1 MELKVF
7 VIGERDTVLGFSLIG
22 VDGMA
27 TDDADVAVQKLDDLL
42 ADPSVGIVLVTSEIA
57 NRIMPVIENRK
68 ALATLPLILEIP
80 DRLSRP
86 AKAPLRDLVRRA
98 LGVSI

>member
-22 VDGMA
+22 IEGLA
-27 TDDADVAVQKLDDLL
+27 TDDVDVAAKKLDDLL
-42 ADPSVGIVLVTSEIA
+42 RDPNLGMILITSGIA
-57 NRIMPVIENRK
+57 NKMIPTIENLK
-68 ALATLPLILEIP
+68 ASAALPVILEIP
-80 DRLSRP
+80 DRISRP
-86 AKAPLRDLVRRA
+86 ARPPLKDLVRRA